1 MSSRGTQVWGS
12 VALHPEP
19 IVIKGTNNTLNFQVD
34 GVEYEASI
42 PQGTYATRL
51 ELFTSELIEPVNEAL
66 RHAQAPVIARL
77 GGNRQDKHICVLV
90 LEHTDTSDDHVIDGF
105 GGSARDVIWGETEH
119 ISAVQ

>member
-12 VALHPEP
+12 VALHTEP

-66 RHAQAPVIARL
+66 RHAQSPSSPDWAATAR
-77 GGNRQDKHICVLV
+77 
-90 LEHTDTSDDHVIDGF
+90 TSIFACLCLSIPTHRM
-105 GGSARDVIWGETEH
+105 SMLSMALAEARET
-119 ISAVQ
+119 

>member
-1 MSSRGTQVWGS
+1 MSRRGTQVWGS

-51 ELFTSELIEPVNEAL
+51 ELFTSELLEPVNEAL
-66 RHAQAPVIARL
+66 RSAQAPVIARL

-90 LEHTDTSDDHVIDGF
+90 FEHTDTSDDHVIDSF
-105 GGSARDVIWGETEH
+105 GGSSRDVIWGETEH